1 MRVKIIGLGSE
12 LFFSICSRWH
22 LGDTM
27 VTLEKHPKGKK
38 LYQYLAFIFCGLSN
52 VYIVMCSNQT
62 MRIR

>member
-38 LYQYLAFIFCGLSN
+38 TLSISSLHFLR
-52 VYIVMCSNQT
+52 VI
-62 MRIR
+62 